1 MATIVNKLEH
11 TITKEVPKIFDA
23 VFECTLVMINRDFED
38 FPEHR
43 KNFFMLLQAVNQH
56 CFPGRCLNFIIHFK
70 NKHLFYFTLFSAL
83 IQIPGPQFKLVLDSI
98 IWAFKHTMRD
108 VAEIGLEILLKLLQN
123 IREHEEAAQGFY
135 QAYYIEIMQHV
146 FAVVTDTSHIAGLT
160 FHSQILAHMFA
171 LLESNKIN
179 VPLGP
184 QVSNPSQNI
193 EFVQQHVFS
202 LMKGAYP
209 HLQEYVFR

>member
-1 MATIVNKLEH
+1 MSIIVNKLEN

-23 VFECTLVMINRDFED
+23 VFECTLIMINRDFEE

-56 CFPGRCLNFIIHFK
+56 CFP
-70 NKHLFYFTLFSAL
+70 AL

-108 VAEIGLEILLKLLQN
+108 VAEIGLEILLKVLQN
-123 IREHEEAAQGFY
+123 IREHEEAAQSFY
-135 QAYYIEIMQHV
+135 QAFYIEIMQHV

-160 FHSQILAHMFA
+160 YHSQILAHMFA

-179 VPLGP
+179 VSLNP

-193 EFVQQHVFS
+193 EFVQQHVFN
-202 LMKGAYP
+202 LMKNAYP
-209 HLQEYVFR
+209 HLQE